1 MWQLLYQQYYQ
12 ARGLSM
18 IVGQKGGRRIFIRCQ
33 ETSLGTLCIVP
44 DSEDDSYSQ
53 NTMHNAPIAY
63 NQLLEQAQ
71 TATRATNIASTP
83 VVTRIVAVGVV
94 VGESAPDE
102 D

>member
-1 MWQLLYQQYYQ
+1 MN
-12 ARGLSM
+12 
-18 IVGQKGGRRIFIRCQ
+18 VGQKGVRGIFIQCQ

-44 DSEDDSYSQ
+44 DCEEDYYSR
-53 NTMHNAPIAY
+53 NTMHSVPIAY

-94 VGESAPDE
+94 IGESAPDE